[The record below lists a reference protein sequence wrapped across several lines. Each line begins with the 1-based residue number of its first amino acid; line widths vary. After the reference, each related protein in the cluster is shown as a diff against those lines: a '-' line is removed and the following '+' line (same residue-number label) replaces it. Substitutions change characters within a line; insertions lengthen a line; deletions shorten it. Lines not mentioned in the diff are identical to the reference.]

1 MRVEVKRDLC
11 IGAATCVTVAPKTF
25 VMDDEMKAIVKAE
38 LGDDADIIMEAAR
51 VCPTLAI
58 YIYDD
63 QDQQIFPPKDKLLDG
78 HSQDS

>member
-25 VMDDEMKAIVKAE
+25 EMDDEMKAIVKAE
-38 LGDDADIIMEAAR
+38 LGDDADTIMEAAR

-63 QDQQIFPPKDKLLDG
+63 NDQQIFPPQKPPTA
-78 HSQDS
+78 

>member
-1 MRVEVKRDLC
+1 MSMRVEVKRELC

-25 VMDDEMKAIVKAE
+25 EMDSEMKAIVKAE
-38 LGDDADIIMEAAR
+38 LGDDADTILEGAR

-63 QDQQIFPPKDKLLDG
+63 NDKQIFPPPAT
-78 HSQDS
+78 S